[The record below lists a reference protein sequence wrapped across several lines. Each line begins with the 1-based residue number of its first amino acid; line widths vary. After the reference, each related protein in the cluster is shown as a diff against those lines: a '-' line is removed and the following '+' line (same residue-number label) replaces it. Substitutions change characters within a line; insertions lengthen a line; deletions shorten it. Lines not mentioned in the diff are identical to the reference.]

1 MATLLVRRLV
11 ALVPLLLGITVVLFF
26 LTHLLPADP
35 VRVALGADASV
46 EQVEAYRD
54 QLRLDEPVWR
64 QYVEYLSRL
73 IQGDFGNSIISR
85 RPVVDDLQ
93 AYLPATLELAV
104 TSIIISTLVAIPLGV
119 IAAVHRGRLPDR
131 CAQVL
136 SLFAVSMPVFWFGVL
151 LQIVFYARL
160 GWLPVSGRLSS
171 DFTPPPTITGMYTVD
186 GLLRG
191 NVELFLDALKHLI
204 LPAIALSS
212 INLAILA
219 RITRSSMLDVLGENY
234 VVTARAKGL
243 AERVV
248 VYRHAFKNA
257 LLPIITIA
265 GMRFGDLLAGAILT
279 ETIFSWPGIGRYAVY
294 SISNVDYP
302 ALIGFAIVATL
313 MYFLVNLAVDIVYAA
328 IDPRIRV

>member
-1 MATLLVRRLV
+1 MAALLVRRLV
-11 ALVPLLLGITVVLFF
+11 ALVPLLLGITIVLFF

-35 VRVALGADASV
+35 VRIALGADASV
-46 EQVEAYRD
+46 EQVQAYRD
-54 QLRLDEPVWR
+54 ELRLDDPVWR
-64 QYVEYLSRL
+64 QYLTYLGRL
-73 IQGDFGNSIISR
+73 VRGDFGTSIISR

-104 TSIIISTLVAIPLGV
+104 TSLIISTVVAIPLGV
-119 IAAVHRGRLPDR
+119 VAAVHRGRLADR
-131 CAQVL
+131 VAQVL

-151 LQIVFYARL
+151 LQIVFYARF
-160 GWLPVSGRLSS
+160 GWLPASDRLGSG
-171 DFTPPPTITGMYTVD
+171 FTPPPTITGMYTID
-186 GLLRG
+186 GLLTG
-191 NVELFLDALKHLI
+191 NFALFVDALKHLI
-204 LPAIALSS
+204 LPAIALSN

-219 RITRSSMLDVLGENY
+219 RITRSSMLDVLSENY

-243 AERVV
+243 TERMV

-313 MYFLVNLAVDIVYAA
+313 MYFVVNLAVDVVYAA